1 MNETSDLF
9 DRGQA
14 LAVAVAI
21 AREAGA
27 LLMDGF
33 GREKRIERKSS
44 ALDWVTQFDKAS
56 EELIVGRLREAF
68 PDHGLVGE
76 EGTDIGDGQGYRWYV
91 DPLDGT
97 TNYAHEFPVFC
108 VSMSLYYDGAPV
120 LGVIFDP
127 VLNECFTAIAGE
139 GAWLETAK
147 GRQTMRVSKETDF
160 VGALLATGF
169 PYDVHTSAENN
180 LDYFRAFV
188 LRAQGIRRA
197 GSAALDMAYVAAGR
211 LDGYW
216 EFKVFCWDVSAAI
229 LMVMEAGG
237 QVTFLDGQPITLER
251 QFNVLASNGHLH
263 PAMLAVIGEAK
274 ASRPAAPVD

>member
-1 MNETSDLF
+1 MTELQQEF
-9 DRGQA
+9 DRRQA
-14 LAVAVAI
+14 LATAVAI

-33 GREKRIERKSS
+33 GREKQIERKSS

-68 PDHGLVGE
+68 PDHALVGE
-76 EGTDIGDGQGYRWYV
+76 EGTNIGGADGYRWYV

-97 TNYAHEFPVFC
+97 TNYAHDFPVFC
-108 VSMSLYYDGAPV
+108 VSMSLYDGGQPV
-120 LGVIFDP
+120 LGVIYDP
-127 VLNECFTAIAGE
+127 VLDECFTAIIGE

-147 GRQTMRVSKETDF
+147 GRQRMHVSKETEL

-180 LDYFRAFV
+180 LDYFSAFV
-188 LRAQGIRRA
+188 LRAQGLRRP

-216 EFKVFCWDVSAAI
+216 EFKVFSWDVSAAI

-237 QVTFLDGQPITLER
+237 QVTFLDGRPIVLER
-251 QFNVLASNGHLH
+251 QFNVLASNGRLH
-263 PAMLAVIGEAK
+263 PSMLAVIRQTK
-274 ASRPAAPVD
+274 ASRPASPAD